1 MRRPR
6 NNKVPSFSS
15 DRHFPYVLLGSTFGT
30 MVSLAAAWIMTA
42 QAYAPALGA

>member
-1 MRRPR
+1 MRRPDED
-6 NNKVPSFSS
+6 KVPAFSS
-15 DRHFPYVLLGSTFGT
+15 DHSFPYVLLGSTFGT